1 MIDERGRR
9 RALFGI
15 KMGSTQIP
23 NVKRVI
29 ALHFF
34 VGMVPPLDRCI
45 LDTYYVSLFMSKAG
59 SIF

>member
-1 MIDERGRR
+1 MIDEIGRR
-9 RALFGI
+9 RAIFGI

-34 VGMVPPLDRCI
+34 VVMVPPFDLCI
-45 LDTYYVSLFMSKAG
+45 LDSYVCLFMSKA